1 MKGGIYMTSEI
12 TKEAVEKAIKNSDSL
27 ITALEAVAAMY
38 QIPAENI
45 VVDDRANSIQVQGD
59 TILAPDRPNPSANTK
74 AIVCAIGAVL
84 DNISQRVNEKLD
96 NYQADQIEKNK
107 LNASQKTPDPSKGEV
122 ISRHFDSDGNEIIV
136 YSSGLVDMENTP
148 AANAK
153 VAELRSQKLIPDY
166 VSEPSK
172 PKSYFTDEDDI
183 MNNLP
188 TASDSKIDL
197 EKATHDISENIHE
210 CAFHVDL
217 FDKHHGS
224 TCMGYEEMQSLGF
237 DYVDKTHTM
246 IQEAAKQ
253 PKAAKAEDLR
263 YMKFDN
269 KNIFRAVKL
278 INEARNEIET
288 KDFDFK
294 ELIRKPKF
302 QSAIKLIE
310 SQFDCHLAVRFFDV
324 RDKNGRKVTDGYTP
338 TYNDVPQPV
347 SISKAKGFQLH
358 GLPIDV
364 ILAGD
369 IVKINPAQNDREM
382 YGQAIMS
389 IILHEIW
396 HNISAAIRKETD
408 GYIAVMASA
417 VMLASST
424 DNIKSRRAVLTNAIN
439 AITATGQQKI
449 GRFVKRKLVKQ
460 LMSIAAT
467 KYNENAIEELKREV
481 EKAGPED
488 LEHLDRYME
497 RLQSY
502 VSQLNEKKKA
512 SEKSRSQGSKS
523 KAMFIIGIV
532 LTCTGIL
539 APIGLILCI
548 GALVKAND
556 GGEYAKQVE
565 AYLNRTNKEEYY
577 ADLFAGMYNLP
588 QAFAVGGLGSKL
600 TPNQVDTERLNRLAK
615 LERELGTLVM
625 DPHPSATER
634 SYAGMKIA
642 KALLESKEKLD
653 PSVKKYCEW
662 IVENYSSLEQTNVK
676 EIFSDQLFDPKE
688 AENLDEHLQKI
699 AKGGGVTV
707 TESAKLVSKISR
719 PRRW

>member
-1 MKGGIYMTSEI
+1 MTSEI
-12 TKEAVEKAIKNSDSL
+12 TKESVEKAIKNSDSL

-197 EKATHDISENIHE
+197 EKATHDISANIHE

-278 INEARNEIET
+278 INEARSEIET
-288 KDFDFK
+288 RDFDFK

-467 KYNENAIEELKREV
+467 KYNENAIDELKREV

-502 VSQLNEKKKA
+502 VSQLNEKKKY
-512 SEKSRSQGSKS
+512 SEKARNNGSKS

-548 GALVKAND
+548 GALIKSND

-600 TPNQVDTERLNRLAK
+600 TPNQVDVDRLNRLAK

-688 AENLDEHLQKI
+688 AENLDDHLQKI
-699 AKGGGVTV
+699 ATGGGVTV

-719 PRRW
+719 PRKW

>member
-1 MKGGIYMTSEI
+1 
-12 TKEAVEKAIKNSDSL
+12 
-27 ITALEAVAAMY
+27 
-38 QIPAENI
+38 
-45 VVDDRANSIQVQGD
+45 
-59 TILAPDRPNPSANTK
+59 
-74 AIVCAIGAVL
+74 
-84 DNISQRVNEKLD
+84 
-96 NYQADQIEKNK
+96 
-107 LNASQKTPDPSKGEV
+107 
-122 ISRHFDSDGNEIIV
+122 
-136 YSSGLVDMENTP
+136 
-148 AANAK
+148 
-153 VAELRSQKLIPDY
+153 
-166 VSEPSK
+166 
-172 PKSYFTDEDDI
+172 
-183 MNNLP
+183 
-188 TASDSKIDL
+188 
-197 EKATHDISENIHE
+197 
-210 CAFHVDL
+210 
-217 FDKHHGS
+217 
-224 TCMGYEEMQSLGF
+224 
-237 DYVDKTHTM
+237 
-246 IQEAAKQ
+246 
-253 PKAAKAEDLR
+253 
-263 YMKFDN
+263 
-269 KNIFRAVKL
+269 
-278 INEARNEIET
+278 
-288 KDFDFK
+288 
-294 ELIRKPKF
+294 
-302 QSAIKLIE
+302 
-310 SQFDCHLAVRFFDV
+310 
-324 RDKNGRKVTDGYTP
+324 
-338 TYNDVPQPV
+338 
-347 SISKAKGFQLH
+347 
-358 GLPIDV
+358 
-364 ILAGD
+364 
-369 IVKINPAQNDREM
+369 
-382 YGQAIMS
+382 
-389 IILHEIW
+389 
-396 HNISAAIRKETD
+396 
-408 GYIAVMASA
+408 
-417 VMLASST
+417 
-424 DNIKSRRAVLTNAIN
+424 
-439 AITATGQQKI
+439 
-449 GRFVKRKLVKQ
+449 
-460 LMSIAAT
+460 
-467 KYNENAIEELKREV
+467 
-481 EKAGPED
+481 
-488 LEHLDRYME
+488 ME

>member
-1 MKGGIYMTSEI
+1 MTSEI

-45 VVDDRANSIQVQGD
+45 VVDDRASSIQVQGD

-188 TASDSKIDL
+188 SASDSKIDL
-197 EKATHDISENIHE
+197 EKATHDISANIHE

-278 INEARNEIET
+278 INEARDEIET
-288 KDFDFK
+288 RDFDFK

-324 RDKNGRKVTDGYTP
+324 RDKNGRKITDGYTP
-338 TYNDVPQPV
+338 TYNDIPQPV

-424 DNIKSRRAVLTNAIN
+424 DNIKSRRTVLTNAIN

-512 SEKSRSQGSKS
+512 SEKARSQGSKS

-600 TPNQVDTERLNRLAK
+600 TPNQVDVDRLNRLAK

-662 IVENYSSLEQTNVK
+662 IIENYSSLEQTNIK

-688 AENLDEHLQKI
+688 AENLDDHLQKI

>member
-1 MKGGIYMTSEI
+1 MTSEI

-197 EKATHDISENIHE
+197 EKAAHDISENIHE

-224 TCMGYEEMQSLGF
+224 TYMGYEEMQSLGF

-278 INEARNEIET
+278 INEARSEIET

-338 TYNDVPQPV
+338 TYSDVPQPV